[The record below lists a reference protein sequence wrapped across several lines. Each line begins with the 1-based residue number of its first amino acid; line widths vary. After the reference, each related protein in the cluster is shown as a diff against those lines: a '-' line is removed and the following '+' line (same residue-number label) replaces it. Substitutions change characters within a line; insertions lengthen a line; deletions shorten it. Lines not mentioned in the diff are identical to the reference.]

1 MKKILIVNN
10 NLDMGGIQKS
20 LINLLKEV
28 HKEYDITLLLFSESG
43 ALLKDVPDGV
53 KIITPRKK
61 YRMLGLT
68 KAELKKHPLLFILKF
83 FLMKYT
89 SLFSRRS
96 AMKLLGLFQNKVRGY
111 DVVISYSHLPH
122 HNSFANGC
130 GDFVLDKVICPNK
143 ICMIHCDYLNSGLMT
158 ERNNSEYLEFDKIA
172 CCSDSV
178 KKRFIDATKI
188 PENKVF
194 TLRNFYDFEIIEL
207 AKENTFKY
215 EKDFINLL
223 TVARLSYEK
232 GIDKAINALYES
244 KRSDIKYYVI
254 GDGPE
259 KKTLNDMIKKYH
271 MEEQVLLLGEQQN
284 PYRYMLNA
292 DYLFVP
298 SLHEAA
304 PMVFDEANIM
314 GLPIIST
321 NTTSASEMIGENG
334 TICSDFYM
342 IEKVLENL
350 EKNKKDTIRVV
361 NNGIQREHF
370 LHIVK

>member
-1 MKKILIVNN
+1 M
-10 NLDMGGIQKS
+10 
-20 LINLLKEV
+20 
-28 HKEYDITLLLFSESG
+28 
-43 ALLKDVPDGV
+43 
-53 KIITPRKK
+53 
-61 YRMLGLT
+61 
-68 KAELKKHPLLFILKF
+68 
-83 FLMKYT
+83 
-89 SLFSRRS
+89 
-96 AMKLLGLFQNKVRGY
+96 
-111 DVVISYSHLPH
+111 
-122 HNSFANGC
+122 
-130 GDFVLDKVICPNK
+130 
-143 ICMIHCDYLNSGLMT
+143 
-158 ERNNSEYLEFDKIA
+158 
-172 CCSDSV
+172 
-178 KKRFIDATKI
+178 
-188 PENKVF
+188 
-194 TLRNFYDFEIIEL
+194 
-207 AKENTFKY
+207 
-215 EKDFINLL
+215 